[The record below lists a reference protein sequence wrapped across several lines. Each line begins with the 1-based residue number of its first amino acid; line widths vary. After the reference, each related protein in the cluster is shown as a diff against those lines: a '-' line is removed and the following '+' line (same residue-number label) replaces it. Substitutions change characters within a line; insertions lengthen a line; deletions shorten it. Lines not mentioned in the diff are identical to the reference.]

1 MADKQHLA
9 VHQRPPQSP
18 PESTPNGFSATP
30 PIPPPTHGPEWSHS
44 FWDCCSPTETC
55 IVPSIT
61 MSVSCIA
68 NEQITRSLRL
78 VSALLS
84 LRQNRVASERPSPK
98 RGFRCQRRCNSLPP
112 TPSFYVNPITRQNT
126 DPDRLVL
133 HLLPLHLLRPLRDRA
148 HAEARRAAQALRD
161 RGLRAEGL
169 RRLVFL
175 SVLHA
180 RAAREG
186 GRGPVRHYA
195 GAVSVA
201 GGDGFFAVG
210 KKFGGSLVLLC
221 RGSRFVR
228 SFPLLLYSMCIDNL
242 NRITY
247 YRPALYFSCSKW
259 EILLNIS
266 SCILYK
272 HYF

>member
-1 MADKQHLA
+1 MSKSLGLYGWCLPCCLFGKTASRLNDPALKEDSAANGDVTL
-9 VHQRPPQSP
+9 SP
-18 PESTPNGFSATP
+18 S
-30 PIPPPTHGPEWSHS
+30 
-44 FWDCCSPTETC
+44 
-55 IVPSIT
+55 
-61 MSVSCIA
+61 
-68 NEQITRSLRL
+68 
-78 VSALLS
+78 
-84 LRQNRVASERPSPK
+84 
-98 RGFRCQRRCNSLPP
+98 PP

-210 KKFGGSLVLLC
+210 KKFGDGLVLSC
-221 RGSRFVR
+221 RGSRLVR

-259 EILLNIS
+259 GILLNIS